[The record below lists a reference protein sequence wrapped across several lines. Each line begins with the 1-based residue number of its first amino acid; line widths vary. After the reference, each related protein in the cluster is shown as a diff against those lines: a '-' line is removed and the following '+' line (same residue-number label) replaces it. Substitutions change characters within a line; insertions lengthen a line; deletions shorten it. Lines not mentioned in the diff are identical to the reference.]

1 MVLVFVAW
9 CQILYSLLKPVFDSP
24 PFDILPQ
31 RRIVDIMHYELHWH
45 LFNFLMLSGLCH
57 LWAQTL
63 QHPQLCPQFSD
74 STGLTAASISLLWRR
89 HCCLQ
94 PYFCSSL
101 HISYHLALL
110 LILWNCLVC
119 VSGRRWCACGCD
131 GLRIPLQP
139 DMLGER
145 HILSL
150 RKATKLHLWTD
161 RGMKCHKQPLH
172 RRNTSHRQHR
182 QTHKDTA
189 LSKLRSLPPVEILN
203 PIIQPQFRV
212 AHLITWMFFFFFF
225 NPLTGVFP
233 HSSSWKW
240 RLRGD

>member
-9 CQILYSLLKPVFDSP
+9 CHILYSLLKPVFDSP
-24 PFDILPQ
+24 PFDIL
-31 RRIVDIMHYELHWH
+31 HYELHWH

-57 LWAQTL
+57 LWPQTL

-182 QTHKDTA
+182 QRHKDTA
-189 LSKLRSLPPVEILN
+189 LSKLRSLPPCRN
-203 PIIQPQFRV
+203 PQSNNSATVQSRTFDHV
-212 AHLITWMFFFFFF
+212 DVFFFFLTHLQECFLTL
-225 NPLTGVFP
+225 PLG
-233 HSSSWKW
+233 SE
-240 RLRGD
+240 G

>member
-1 MVLVFVAW
+1 MCPYKQQKVTQNGQVVPPGVSSRTWFWFLLHDVK
-9 CQILYSLLKPVFDSP
+9 CTHCRNLSLIRHLLTSC
-24 PFDILPQ
+24 
-31 RRIVDIMHYELHWH
+31 IMNYYWH

-57 LWAQTL
+57 LWPQTL

-182 QTHKDTA
+182 QRHKDTA

-203 PIIQPQFRV
+203 PIIQP
-212 AHLITWMFFFFFF
+212 
-225 NPLTGVFP
+225 
-233 HSSSWKW
+233 
-240 RLRGD
+240 

>member
-1 MVLVFVAW
+1 MSNVLTTETCLWFAT
-9 CQILYSLLKPVFDSP
+9 F
-24 PFDILPQ
+24 
-31 RRIVDIMHYELHWH
+31 WH
-45 LFNFLMLSGLCH
+45 HALWTTLAPLQFLMLSGLCH
-57 LWAQTL
+57 LWPQTL